1 MALVGPPPMLDS
13 NPFSVML
20 QDLRDERS
28 AGVAFPPGRR
38 ASRFAR
44 TRRFADEPL
53 EMLLESYERYGPV
66 FTLRLFHSNVVFM
79 LGPAAN
85 HYMLVSH
92 ASNFRWREGHFRD
105 LIGLMGD
112 GLLTIDGDFHRR
124 SRMIMLPAFHRE
136 NIAASF
142 EVIVQEADAR
152 ARQARA
158 GRRGRPLRV
167 DAQGWRCAWPCAR
180 CSAWTPTASARGRST
195 RRGCSRG
202 ALAFYASDYFLR
214 VLRMRG
220 TPWWRMQQAAARQ
233 LDALIYS
240 EIAERR
246 ATGERGQDILSLLL
260 DAQDEDGNTL
270 NELQIRDEVMTLLFA
285 GHDTTT
291 STVSFMFY
299 ELARNPQVAARLI
312 AEQDAQLAGAPTA
325 AQLTSG
331 ELPELE
337 MVLDETLRKYPPAWV
352 GPRRAIESFEF
363 AGHTIPARAFVN
375 YCSWASHHLPDV
387 FEEPR
392 GVPPR
397 ALRARGAG
405 GAAEGRLRAL
415 RRRLAHVHRH
425 ALRPAGGA
433 HDRHADPLSA
443 SRSRCPTTSSFR
455 SARCRRSARADGLP
469 MRVHARAGARR
480 AAVPAA
486 A

>member
-1 MALVGPPPMLDS
+1 MLDS

-28 AGVAFPPGRR
+28 SGVAFPPGET
-38 ASRFAR
+38 RFSLSR
-44 TRRFADEPL
+44 TRRFAGEPL

-79 LGPAAN
+79 LGPESN

-92 ASNFRWREGHFRD
+92 AENFRWREGQFRD

-136 NIAASF
+136 NIAASYD
-142 EVIVQEADAR
+142 VIVQEATHALDSLAPGDALDLYAWTRKLAMRVAMRALFGLDPDGAR
-152 ARQARA
+152 ARAIDAA
-158 GRRGRPLRV
+158 GLFEE
-167 DAQGWRCAWPCAR
+167 
-180 CSAWTPTASARGRST
+180 
-195 RRGCSRG
+195 

-220 TPWWRMQQAAARQ
+220 TPWWRMQRAARE

-246 ATGERGQDILSLLL
+246 ASGQRGQDILSLLL

-270 NELQIRDEVMTLLFA
+270 NQVQIRDEVMTLLFA

-299 ELARNPQVAARLI
+299 ELARNPQIAARLI
-312 AEQDAQLAGAPTA
+312 AEQDAQLAGAAPTG
-325 AQLTSG
+325 AQPSSG
-331 ELPELE
+331 DRSQIGQPQLE

-352 GPRRAIESFEF
+352 GPRRSIEPFEF
-363 AGHTIPARAFVN
+363 AGHTVPGRAFVN

-387 FEEPR
+387 FEDPEEFRPER
-392 GVPPR
+392 FAPDAKAAMPKGAYVPF
-397 ALRARGAG
+397 G
-405 GAAEGRLRAL
+405 GGSRTCIGMRFGQLEVRTIATLILQRFT
-415 RRRLAHVHRH
+415 
-425 ALRPAGGA
+425 
-433 HDRHADPLSA
+433 LSLPGDFQLQI
-443 SRSRCPTTSSFR
+443 RQMPTISPK
-455 SARCRRSARADGLP
+455 DGLP
-469 MRVHARAGARR
+469 MRVHARAGAP
-480 AAVPAA
+480 ASAVTAA